1 MTRVAVIGAGLSGL
15 VAARQLQECAEVTV
29 FEKSRGYG
37 GRMATRYADDF
48 EFDHGAQFF
57 TARSPEFQRFL
68 QPLIKAGVI
77 DCWRARFA
85 ELQRNTVTATANW
98 SDDFPH
104 YVGAPRMNAIG
115 KYLANGLTVRQKTSV
130 AQLEREAGGWH
141 LSDKDGNALGH
152 FDWVVCA
159 LPAAQTAALAPADSR
174 LHRRASEAQ
183 MQACFALMLGFDRPL
198 SLPWQAALVTGADIS
213 WISVNSSKPQRA
225 DRFTLVAHSTNAYAD
240 TNLDA
245 SPVAVQG
252 HLLAEV
258 SAVIGS
264 DCAQA
269 AFCQLQRWR
278 YANADKASGPAC
290 LVDAETQ
297 LAGCGDWFRHGRVE
311 AAFRSGW
318 DLAAKLRSRIE

>member
-1 MTRVAVIGAGLSGL
+1 
-15 VAARQLQECAEVTV
+15 
-29 FEKSRGYG
+29 
-37 GRMATRYADDF
+37 
-48 EFDHGAQFF
+48 
-57 TARSPEFQRFL
+57 
-68 QPLIKAGVI
+68 
-77 DCWRARFA
+77 
-85 ELQRNTVTATANW
+85 
-98 SDDFPH
+98 
-104 YVGAPRMNAIG
+104 
-115 KYLANGLTVRQKTSV
+115 
-130 AQLEREAGGWH
+130 
-141 LSDKDGNALGH
+141 
-152 FDWVVCA
+152 
-159 LPAAQTAALAPADSR
+159 
-174 LHRRASEAQ
+174 
-183 MQACFALMLGFDRPL
+183 MLGFDRPL